1 MNNSQELIK
10 ELIIKR
16 KQLKMSR
23 NKLSKKIGVY
33 HSSIDRIEKDEMNPT
48 LNIFI
53 AMANTLGYDLVLQ
66 KLDKQPE
73 DTLIK
78 VRRKDN
84 NM

>member
-1 MNNSQELIK
+1 
-10 ELIIKR
+10 
-16 KQLKMSR
+16 
-23 NKLSKKIGVY
+23 
-33 HSSIDRIEKDEMNPT
+33 MNPT

-78 VRRKDN
+78 VRRNDN

>member
-1 MNNSQELIK
+1 
-10 ELIIKR
+10 
-16 KQLKMSR
+16 
-23 NKLSKKIGVY
+23 
-33 HSSIDRIEKDEMNPT
+33 MNPT

-53 AMANTLGYDLVLQ
+53 SMANTLGYDLVLQ

-78 VRRKDN
+78 VRRNDN